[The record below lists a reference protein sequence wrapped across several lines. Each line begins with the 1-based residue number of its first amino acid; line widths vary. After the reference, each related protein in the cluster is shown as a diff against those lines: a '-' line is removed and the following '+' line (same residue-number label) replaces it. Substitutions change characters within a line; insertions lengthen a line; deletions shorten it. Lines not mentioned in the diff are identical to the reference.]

1 VSAPERARNTV
12 FGEVANLY
20 HESRPSY
27 PDAVFDAVC
36 AFGSLR
42 VGDRALEIGAG
53 TGKATLKWLARG
65 LDVVA
70 LEPSPG
76 MADVLAGTG
85 VRVVAT
91 TFEAW
96 NVEPAAFR
104 LVTAAQAWHWV
115 TGDDRFAKA
124 AHALEPGGVLALL
137 WNKPR
142 DFDGPL
148 GAAVDA
154 VYRRVAPALAA
165 DTTKSW
171 NLEANLD
178 DMRSTP
184 ELRDAELRGLAWT
197 QEYTTAEYVRL
208 LGTHSDHRMLP
219 DEQRT
224 ALHTAVGEVVDAY
237 GGRVEVV
244 YDVSLFLARR
254 A

>member
-1 VSAPERARNTV
+1 VSAPDRARNTV
-12 FGEVANLY
+12 FGEVASLY
-20 HESRPSY
+20 DELRPSY

-36 AFGSLR
+36 EFGSLR
-42 VGDRALEIGAG
+42 PGDRALEIGAG
-53 TGKATLKWLARG
+53 TGKATRMWLARG
-65 LDVVA
+65 LEVVA

-85 VRVVAT
+85 VQIVPT

-96 NVEPAAFR
+96 SVEPAAFR

-115 TGDDRFAKA
+115 TGDDRYAKA
-124 AHALEPGGVLALL
+124 AQTLEPGGVLALF

-142 DFDGPL
+142 DFDGEL

-154 VYRRVAPALAA
+154 VYRRIAPALAEHP
-165 DTTKSW
+165 TKTW
-171 NLEANLD
+171 NLDGNLD
-178 DMRSTP
+178 EMRSTP
-184 ELRDAELRGLAWT
+184 ELRDAQRRGFAWT
-197 QEYTTAEYVRL
+197 QEYTTDEYVRL

-219 DEQRT
+219 DEQRA
-224 ALHTAVGEVVDAY
+224 ALHTAVDEVVDAH
-237 GGRVEVV
+237 GGRVEVA